1 MEHRKYPRVTVDTLM
16 ADISDGKGFFI
27 GMIDN
32 VSRFGLQISDLS
44 KQLDS
49 TTEILTG
56 IINGQG
62 ENFKMFLKPRWEVA
76 NGQKKRVGFEIE
88 SCSWG
93 WTDYVMG
100 LETKTNEGG
109 HSSTTVQ

>member
-1 MEHRKYPRVTVDTLM
+1 MNTLM

-27 GMIDN
+27 GSIDN
-32 VSRFGLQISDLS
+32 ISRFGLQVSDLP
-44 KQLDS
+44 KQLDINA
-49 TTEILTG
+49 EILTA

-62 ENFKMFLKPRWEVA
+62 ENFKMFLKPRWEVV
-76 NGQKKRVGFEIE
+76 NGQKKRVGLEIE

-100 LETKTNEGG
+100 LERKRSED
-109 HSSTTVQ
+109 SFTTVQ

>member
-1 MEHRKYPRVTVDTLM
+1 MEHRKYPRVAVNTLM

-27 GMIDN
+27 GSIDN
-32 VSRFGLQISDLS
+32 ISRFGLQVSDIP

-49 TTEILTG
+49 NAEILTA

-62 ENFKMFLKPRWEVA
+62 ENFKMFLKPRWEVI
-76 NGQKKRVGFEIE
+76 NGQKKRVGLEIE

-100 LETKTNEGG
+100 LERKRAEDDFVTI
-109 HSSTTVQ
+109 Q